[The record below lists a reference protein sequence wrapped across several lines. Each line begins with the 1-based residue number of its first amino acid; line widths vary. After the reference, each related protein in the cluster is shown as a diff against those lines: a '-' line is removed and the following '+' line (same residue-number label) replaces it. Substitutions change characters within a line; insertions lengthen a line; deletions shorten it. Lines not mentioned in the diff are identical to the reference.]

1 MKESP
6 WSGDGKVLRVIR
18 LLAAA
23 SFALCVLLGTSDA
36 VSAYDVDLWAKILD
50 EHTRPVDDIAGT
62 RVDYAA
68 LRDSAD
74 LRALMASLD
83 QSDPERLRSREEKL
97 AFWINAYNILA
108 IDLVARHYP
117 VDGIKEIGSWL
128 RPVWKIEAGRIGGR
142 SYSLD
147 AIEHEILRPLGDPR
161 IHGAVVCASASC
173 PPLRR
178 EPYRGE
184 RLDLQLDDNVGRWLA
199 DPRKGLRIDHEQ
211 KRVYLSSIFRWFAAD
226 FESAGGALGFV
237 AEYVPETEQQW
248 IARYHTQ
255 VEIVW
260 LDYDWSL
267 NDLARIDVPTS
278 APASS
283 PGRSRTSRAAASA
296 SDLPRPGA
304 CRACRETR
312 PCTRSSA
319 RRSPVSLGS

>member
-1 MKESP
+1 MEESS
-6 WSGDGKVLRVIR
+6 WAGGEKLLRMIR

-23 SFALCVLLGTSDA
+23 SLALCVFLGTSDA
-36 VSAYDVDLWAKILD
+36 VSAYDVDLWAKILE
-50 EHTRPVDDIAGT
+50 EHTRTVDDIAGT

-74 LRALMASLD
+74 LRALMVSLD
-83 QSDPERLRSREEKL
+83 QIDPEQIRSREEKL

-128 RPVWKIEAGRIGGR
+128 RPVWKIEAGRIGGQ

-147 AIEHEILRPLGDPR
+147 AIEHQILRPLGDPR

-178 EPYRGE
+178 EPYLRE
-184 RLDLQLDDNVGRWLA
+184 RLDVQLDDNVGHWLA

-226 FESAGGALGFV
+226 FESTGGALGFV
-237 AEYVPETEQQW
+237 AEYLPETERQW
-248 IARYHTQ
+248 LERYRAQ
-255 VEIVW
+255 AEISW

-267 NDLARIDVPTS
+267 NDLERIDAPTS

-283 PGRSRTSRAAASA
+283 PGRSRTSREAASA

-304 CRACRETR
+304 CRASRETR

-319 RRSPVSLGS
+319 RRSPACLGS

>member
-1 MKESP
+1 MKESS
-6 WSGDGKVLRVIR
+6 WAGGGKVLRMIR
-18 LLAAA
+18 LLAAVL
-23 SFALCVLLGTSDA
+23 FALCVLLGTSDA

-50 EHTRPVDDIAGT
+50 EHTRSVDDIAGT
-62 RVDYAA
+62 RADYAA
-68 LRDSAD
+68 LRDSPD
-74 LRALMASLD
+74 LQALMASLD
-83 QSDPERLRSREEKL
+83 QSDPEQLRSREEQL

-147 AIEHEILRPLGDPR
+147 AIEHKILRPLGDPR

-184 RLDLQLDDNVGRWLA
+184 RLDVQLDDNVSRWLA

-211 KRVYLSSIFRWFAAD
+211 KRVYLSPIFDWFAAD
-226 FESAGGALGFV
+226 FESAGGVLGFV
-237 AEYVPETEQQW
+237 AEYAPETERQW
-248 IARYHTQ
+248 LERYRAQAEIA
-255 VEIVW
+255 W

-267 NDLARIDVPTS
+267 NDLGRIDVPTS

-296 SDLPRPGA
+296 SDLPHPGA
-304 CRACRETR
+304 YRACRETR
-312 PCTRSSA
+312 PCTRSCA
-319 RRSPVSLGS
+319 RRSPASLGS